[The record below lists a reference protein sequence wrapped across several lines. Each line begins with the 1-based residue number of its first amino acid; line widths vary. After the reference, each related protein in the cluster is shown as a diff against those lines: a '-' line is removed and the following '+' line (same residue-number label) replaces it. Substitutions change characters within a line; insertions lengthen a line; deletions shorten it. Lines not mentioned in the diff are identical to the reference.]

1 MSTCYKCYI
10 WFSTGLTTTILIFW
24 DCQPHSLQKMSIKQ
38 TYLICGLYTSC
49 FINHTMCNFC
59 SGGKISSP
67 SWIALSSFSNWNT
80 PILWCK
86 QLHQIFFFFSL
97 KTTKEIREKN
107 GRDRDGVVLLDD
119 TCSIIPPLYEGD
131 TYAKFIPGMGF
142 VCSHRYMW
150 SLKKSFQPFIWISQ
164 VAEHYKDFCLICIMN
179 SSSKCLL
186 GNVRKYSLFAYE

>member
-1 MSTCYKCYI
+1 MVYI
-10 WFSTGLTTTILIFW
+10 LHVLLTIPCVISALVAKYLLPLGLLYPAFLTEIH
-24 DCQPHSLQKMSIKQ
+24 QYSGVSSIR
-38 TYLICGLYTSC
+38 
-49 FINHTMCNFC
+49 
-59 SGGKISSP
+59 
-67 SWIALSSFSNWNT
+67 
-80 PILWCK
+80 
-86 QLHQIFFFFSL
+86 FFFFSL

-150 SLKKSFQPFIWISQ
+150 SLKKSFHPSIWISQ